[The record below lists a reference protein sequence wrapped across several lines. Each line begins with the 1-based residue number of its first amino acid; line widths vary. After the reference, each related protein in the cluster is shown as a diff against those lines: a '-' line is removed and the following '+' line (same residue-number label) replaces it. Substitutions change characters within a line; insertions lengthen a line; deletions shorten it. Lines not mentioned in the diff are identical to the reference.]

1 MYVAAVNRNG
11 ACHALLEDVVLGR
24 ARELWRGEMPG
35 GDVAAM
41 LVYYEDR
48 CDDCPERLHERVH
61 W

>member
-48 CDDCPERLHERVH
+48 CDDCPERLRERVH